1 MEDPKVI
8 LMDEPFGALDI
19 YTRTQMQLLLQE
31 IWEPSNMTIILVTHD
46 ISEAVFLGDDIYLMD
61 SDPGRIVEHFKVNLP
76 LHREREIRKTG
87 VFTSLVGEIE
97 DRLFKLNQAHKN

>member
-1 MEDPKVI
+1 
-8 LMDEPFGALDI
+8 
-19 YTRTQMQLLLQE
+19 
-31 IWEPSNMTIILVTHD
+31 MTIILVTHD

-87 VFTSLVGEIE
+87 VFTNLVGEIE